1 MRPHPGLGEYLRD
14 RVLWHECG
22 LVVNGATVVV
32 IEHDLD
38 LIRNADYVIDMGPG
52 GGGAGGQIVCAG
64 TPGDVAACSKSI
76 TGRNL

>member
-14 RVLWHECG
+14 RVLWHGYG
-22 LVVNGATVVV
+22 LVAKGATVVV

-52 GGGAGGQIVCAG
+52 GGDAGGQIACAG
-64 TPGDVAACSKSI
+64 TPADIAACSKSI
-76 TGRNL
+76 TGRYL